1 MMLAAKCHLGSKNCD
16 FQMERY
22 VHSRKDSDGIHII
35 DLNKTYEKLL
45 LAARIIVAI
54 ENPQDIVVLSARPY
68 G

>member
-22 VHSRKDSDGIHII
+22 VHSRKDSDGVHII

-54 ENPQDIVVLSARPY
+54 ENP
-68 G
+68 